1 MPRGRIS
8 SAGWGR
14 SSPCPVGLYVFLSFP
29 SGRLVGRASVMVVAA
44 AAALTVV
51 GWLVLSLAS
60 PVIPT
65 TIPSLA
71 CGADCPPSPI
81 ALGGTGAEEIPEKL
95 LFTLVSAVTLWTV
108 GLLFLR
114 VREAAPG
121 HRLAMALLAAT
132 AGLNGLLLVIF
143 LMNEAFGSESLPEWF
158 LVALGLTRF
167 GLPFAI
173 TVAVM
178 LDQGR
183 SSRALRVLLE
193 SIAPGSDTGD
203 LRRSL
208 AGVLRDP
215 ELVVARRRNG
225 RWEDLAGGPVEPP
238 GPSDRR
244 RWTEVI
250 GGDGRPLVALLHDP
264 ALGETPDMLNA
275 AASAAAIAVR
285 QQDLAD
291 GLRRAVDDLRASR
304 ARLAAAAD
312 EERRRLERDLHD
324 SAQQSLVALR
334 VRVAVARE
342 TLDGDPAAAGRALT
356 AIDTEL
362 GRVLEDLRRL
372 SRGLYPPLLE
382 DRGVVEALRGAAS
395 RAPLAITVEGDVGRL
410 PRQVEVAAYFCC
422 SEALQNAIKHGAPDT
437 RITVSLAV
445 EDGALRFAVADDGP
459 GFDAAVPAEGTGLTG
474 MRDRAGAVGGRLEV
488 RSSPAGTVVSG
499 VLPLPED
506 DASA

>member
-1 MPRGRIS
+1 
-8 SAGWGR
+8 
-14 SSPCPVGLYVFLSFP
+14 
-29 SGRLVGRASVMVVAA
+29 
-44 AAALTVV
+44 
-51 GWLVLSLAS
+51 
-60 PVIPT
+60 
-65 TIPSLA
+65 
-71 CGADCPPSPI
+71 
-81 ALGGTGAEEIPEKL
+81 
-95 LFTLVSAVTLWTV
+95 
-108 GLLFLR
+108 
-114 VREAAPG
+114 
-121 HRLAMALLAAT
+121 
-132 AGLNGLLLVIF
+132 
-143 LMNEAFGSESLPEWF
+143 MNEAFGSESLPEWF

-193 SIAPGSDTGD
+193 SIAPGSDSGD

-238 GPSDRR
+238 GPGDRR
-244 RWTEVI
+244 RWTEVV
-250 GGDGRPLVALLHDP
+250 GGDGRPAVALLHDP

-304 ARLAAAAD
+304 ARLATAAD

-342 TLDGDPAAAGRALT
+342 TLDGDPAAAGRALV
-356 AIDTEL
+356 AIDAEL

-422 SEALQNAIKHGAPDT
+422 SEALQNAIKHGGPDT

-459 GFDAAVPAEGTGLTG
+459 GFDTAVPAEGTGLTG

-488 RSSPAGTVVSG
+488 RSSPAGTVVTG